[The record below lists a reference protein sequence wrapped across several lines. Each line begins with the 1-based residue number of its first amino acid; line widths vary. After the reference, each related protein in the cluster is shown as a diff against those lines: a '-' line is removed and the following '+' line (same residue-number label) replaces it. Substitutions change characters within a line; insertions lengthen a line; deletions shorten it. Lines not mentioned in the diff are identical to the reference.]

1 MRAEDS
7 RVTLTCV
14 APHSPEPE
22 SERSV
27 ALIIDD
33 DADTRRTIVNILR
46 VAGWRVLEARNGE
59 HGLLMAREHVPDVIL
74 LDLAL
79 PKMSGLEVLRELKS
93 PRWADQPTPV
103 VVVSFFASLMRL
115 PDLCQADGVVTK
127 PFSAV
132 DLLRQ
137 TRAVV
142 AQRRAPVLR

>member
-1 MRAEDS
+1 
-7 RVTLTCV
+7 VTLTCV
-14 APHSPEPE
+14 APYSPEPE
-22 SERSV
+22 SERTV

-74 LDLAL
+74 VDLAL

-93 PRWADQPTPV
+93 PRWDDQPTPV

-115 PDLCQADGVVTK
+115 SDLRRADGVVNK

-132 DLLRQ
+132 DLLGQ
-137 TRAVV
+137 TCA
-142 AQRRAPVLR
+142 ALAHRRAPVLR

>member
-1 MRAEDS
+1 
-7 RVTLTCV
+7 VTVTCV
-14 APHSPEPE
+14 APYSPEPE
-22 SERSV
+22 SERTV

-33 DADTRRTIVNILR
+33 DADTRRTIANTLR
-46 VAGWRVLEARNGE
+46 VAGWWVLEARNGE
-59 HGLLMAREHVPDVIL
+59 QGLLMAREHVPDVIL

-93 PRWADQPTPV
+93 SRWDDQPTPV

-115 PDLCQADGVVTK
+115 PDLRQADGVVAK

-137 TRAVV
+137 TCAAV

>member
-1 MRAEDS
+1 M
-7 RVTLTCV
+7 TLTCV

-115 PDLCQADGVVTK
+115 PDLRRADGVVNK

-137 TRAVV
+137 TCA
-142 AQRRAPVLR
+142 ALAHRRAPVLR

>member
-1 MRAEDS
+1 M
-7 RVTLTCV
+7 TLTCV
-14 APHSPEPE
+14 APHTPEPE

-59 HGLLMAREHVPDVIL
+59 QGLLMAREHVPDVIL

-93 PRWADQPTPV
+93 PRWDDQPTPV

-115 PDLCQADGVVTK
+115 PDLRQADGVVTK
-127 PFSAV
+127 PFGAV

-137 TRAVV
+137 TCA
-142 AQRRAPVLR
+142 ALAHRRAPVLR